1 MGVTPDVEE
10 NTMRSWAGNGDLS
23 RPAIKAAGVIL
34 VLLGL
39 LGCGGQEGTPS
50 GGASPAGGASPPV
63 SKAVLPKV
71 RVAPARREPL
81 NASREWPAQ
90 TQFGDSIDVRARVQ
104 GTLENFDFREG
115 YGVRAGQVLFTLDDA
130 PYQADLQAAQAKV
143 AQAQADLTYALTQ
156 VNVRKARADLTSAK
170 ADLLSAQAKLRLA
183 QQDVDRYKPL
193 ATNGVIPMQTLDD
206 AVAKRDVAA
215 AQVKVAQAQVEVRQA
230 NLRNTEL
237 SDSAN
242 IEVARANLQ
251 AAESQV
257 TQARLNVGY
266 CTIAS
271 PIDGVIGKLNVDP
284 GNLVGQMGNTTPL
297 VTISKIDPIYVNFNI
312 SEAEY
317 LWMIQQPRSGPRV
330 EFELVLVDGTTY
342 AHKGRFGMVDRAL
355 DPKTGTMGVRAIF
368 PNPRAILREGQFSR
382 VRLTNLKP
390 KEVVL
395 VPQKAVVTVQS
406 MQMVYLVD
414 EDNKVLSRNIETAG
428 EQGNDF
434 IVKSGLE
441 GGELVVVEGTQKVK
455 PGVVCAPEE
464 ETQATTTGR

>member
-1 MGVTPDVEE
+1 
-10 NTMRSWAGNGDLS
+10 MRSWARNGDLS
-23 RPAIKAAGVIL
+23 RRATKAAGVIL
-34 VLLGL
+34 VLLAL
-39 LGCGGQEGTPS
+39 VGCGGKEGTPA
-50 GGASPAGGASPPV
+50 GGSSPAGGASPPA
-63 SKAVLPKV
+63 SMAAPPKV

-81 NASREWPAQ
+81 NVSWEWPAQ

-104 GTLENFDFREG
+104 GNLENFDFEEG

-130 PYQADLQAAQAKV
+130 PYQADLQAALAKT
-143 AQAQADLTYALTQ
+143 AQARADLTYALAQ

-170 ADLLSAQAKLRLA
+170 ADLVSAQAKLRLA

-193 ATNGVIPMQTLDD
+193 AANGVIPTQTLDD
-206 AVAKRDVAA
+206 AVAQRDVAA
-215 AQVKVAQAQVEVRQA
+215 AQVSVAQAQVEVREA

-237 SDSAN
+237 SDAAN

-266 CTIAS
+266 CTITS

-284 GNLVGQMGNTTPL
+284 GNLVGQMGNTSPL
-297 VTISKIDPIYVNFNI
+297 VTISRIDPIYVNFSI

-317 LWMIQQPRSGPRV
+317 LWMIQLPGSGPRV
-330 EFELVLVDGTTY
+330 EFELVLVDGTKY

-355 DPKTGTMGVRAIF
+355 DAKTGTMGLRAIF
-368 PNPRAILREGQFSR
+368 PNPRAILREGQFGR
-382 VRLTNLKP
+382 IRLTNLKP
-390 KEVVL
+390 QEVVL
-395 VPQKAVVTVQS
+395 VPQKSVVTVQS
-406 MQMVYLVD
+406 MQMVYLVG
-414 EDNKVLSRNIETAG
+414 EGNKVLSRNIETAG

-441 GGELVVVEGTQKVK
+441 GGERVIVEGTQKVK
-455 PGVVCAPEE
+455 PGAVCAPEE